1 MRLEMN
7 KTATMTSTMRR
18 SDGTIYT
25 ARVIRTANPA
35 QPTAEAIAVRDG
47 RVLAVGS
54 LDDCKSWGIT
64 SIDTRFAN
72 HVLTAGFVEA
82 HAHSAAGMF
91 ADIPFVGFYSRTMP
105 DGSVTPRVRSTAELI
120 VRLREIEQQL
130 DANELLLAGG
140 FDPIYLEGER
150 LTRYHLDEVSTT
162 RPIFVYHSNGHLAT
176 VNSVVLEKYAIGPDH
191 PAPGVGC
198 DSSGE
203 PNGELRESAAMA
215 LAKDEY
221 RAMVA
226 RAYGARSFTN
236 FASTMRNA
244 GITTSSDL
252 ANTLAMTPR
261 MLDDTIALTAS
272 DEYPLRIAAASHLNS
287 AANDLATLVDS
298 ITTARN
304 KSHDKLLFPVV
315 KLVLDG
321 SIQGFTATVGWP
333 GYFDGE
339 GHPLFLVPPEQ
350 VIDIL
355 RPFHQAKIGI
365 HCHCNGDQA
374 AEVFI
379 TAIETLLAETS
390 WMNHRHTIT
399 HAQLMTQAQ
408 MRRARNLG
416 MCANFFVNHVW
427 YWGDQHRD
435 ITVGPDRADGLNP
448 CATADRMGLS
458 YSFHSDAP
466 VTPPSQLHTMWA
478 AVNRLTGSGRVLGH
492 SERIDVDRAFHAV
505 TIDAAY
511 QLHIDHLVGSLEV
524 GKYAD
529 MTVLEQDPYE
539 VDTKDI
545 RDIAIWGTI
554 IGGVIHQ
561 NPTS

>member
-1 MRLEMN
+1 MD
-7 KTATMTSTMRR
+7 KTALMTDSTRR
-18 SDGTIYT
+18 TDGTIFT

-35 QPTAEAIAVRDG
+35 NPTAEAIAVRDG

-54 LDDCKSWGIT
+54 LDDCLSWGIT
-64 SIDTRFAN
+64 NVDTRFADQ
-72 HVLTAGFVEA
+72 VLTAGFVEA

-105 DGSVTPRVRSTAELI
+105 DGSVTPRVTSTADLI
-120 VRLREIEQQL
+120 IRLRELEQQL
-130 DANELLLAGG
+130 DADEMLLVGG

-150 LTRYHLDEVSTT
+150 LACHHLDEVSTT

-176 VNSVVLEKYAIGPDH
+176 VNSVVLNKYGIGPNH
-191 PAPGVGC
+191 PAPGVGF
-198 DSSGE
+198 DSTGQ
-203 PNGELRESAAMA
+203 PNGELRETAAMA

-221 RAMVA
+221 RAMVS
-226 RAYGARSFTN
+226 RAYGARSFIN

-252 ANTLAMTPR
+252 ANTLAITPHL
-261 MLDDTIALTAS
+261 LDDTIALTAS
-272 DEYPLRIAAASHLNS
+272 DEFPLRVAAASHLNS
-287 AANDLATLVDS
+287 SINNLETLVEA
-298 ITTARN
+298 ITAARE
-304 KSHDKLLFPVV
+304 KSHDKLLFPIV

-333 GYFDGE
+333 GYFNGE

-374 AEVFI
+374 SEVFI
-379 TAIETLLAETS
+379 SAIESLLAES
-390 WMNHRHTIT
+390 PWMNHRHTIT

-408 MRRARNLG
+408 MRTARNLG

-448 CATADRMGLS
+448 CATADRIGLP
-458 YSFHSDAP
+458 YSFHCDAP
-466 VTPPSQLHTMWA
+466 VTPPSHLHTMWA
-478 AVNRLTGSGRVLGH
+478 AINRVTGSGRILGDA
-492 SERIDVDRAFHAV
+492 ERISVTRAFHAA

-511 QLHIDHLVGSLEV
+511 QMHVDHLVGSLEV

-529 MTVLEQDPYE
+529 MTVLEQDPFE
-539 VDTKDI
+539 VDEKDI
-545 RDIAIWGTI
+545 CNIAIWGTI

-561 NPTS
+561 NPSS